1 MLLPACLNSC
11 MQCVSTSKRNAKGKL
26 PTLQVKTMQQSN
38 QELRTLLNQ
47 YLASAV
53 NDELQVPPTQI
64 L

>member
-1 MLLPACLNSC
+1 MFHSLHAVCLNIWKDC
-11 MQCVSTSKRNAKGKL
+11 QRLC
-26 PTLQVKTMQQSN
+26 PLQVKTMQQSN

>member
-1 MLLPACLNSC
+1 MLSLHVLFLRAMCLNIRKEC
-11 MQCVSTSKRNAKGKL
+11 QRYC
-26 PTLQVKTMQQSN
+26 PLQVKTMQQSN

>member
-1 MLLPACLNSC
+1 MLSLHVLFLHAMCLNIRKEC
-11 MQCVSTSKRNAKGKL
+11 QRYC
-26 PTLQVKTMQQSN
+26 PLQVKTMQQSN
-38 QELRTLLNQ
+38 QVLRTLLNQ

>member
-1 MLLPACLNSC
+1 MLSLHDSFPACK
-11 MQCVSTSKRNAKGKL
+11 VSQHLERVPKTL
-26 PTLQVKTMQQSN
+26 LLQVKTMQQSN

>member
-1 MLLPACLNSC
+1 